1 MSDPAATRE
10 KILEVARS
18 NFAWNGY
25 HGTSMDSIVKGTNL
39 SKGAIYWHFKGK
51 SELFAAV
58 LEEEG
63 SRVLKYLLPGPGDL
77 DGGAVDFF
85 VNRGEQYL
93 EALWNDQEMRLI
105 WLTLFIEAQRG
116 GEEGRELSLLAE
128 KLLNKAHELLRP
140 VVMEAFPGL
149 NQGYDDMSL
158 ENIMMIVDLLF
169 DGMVMNLGLRLDIAT
184 AKAYWRFVVH
194 RFIDFEGDR

>member
-1 MSDPAATRE
+1 MSDPAATKE

-18 NFAWNGY
+18 HFARNGY
-25 HGTSMDSIVKGTNL
+25 HGTSMDSIVKGANL

-51 SELFAAV
+51 SELFTAV
-58 LEEEG
+58 LEEET

-77 DGGAVDFF
+77 DGGSVDFF
-85 VNRGEQYL
+85 VHRGEQYL

-128 KLLNKAHELLRP
+128 KLLNTAHDILRP

-149 NQGYDDMSL
+149 NQGYDGMSL
-158 ENIMMIVDLLF
+158 ENIMMIVDLFF
-169 DGMVMNLGLRLDIAT
+169 DGMVMNLGLRLDLA
-184 AKAYWRFVVH
+184 AARSYWRFVVH